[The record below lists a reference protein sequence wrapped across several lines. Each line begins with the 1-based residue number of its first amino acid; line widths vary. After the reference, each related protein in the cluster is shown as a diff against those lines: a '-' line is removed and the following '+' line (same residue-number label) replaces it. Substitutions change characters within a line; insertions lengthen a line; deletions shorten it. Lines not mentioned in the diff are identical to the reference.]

1 MKRVWLPL
9 GFVLVMSSTIGCED
23 KSKTTALAPSA
34 SALSSSVA
42 APSQKLQKF
51 EIDAKSRV
59 TFDMPAPK
67 ERIKGQAQGAS
78 GTVTVDTGNLGNTRG
93 EIKVDLAALAT
104 STFGDKGKDDSQTE
118 HARTW
123 LEVAE
128 KLPAEQRGQ
137 NRHAV
142 FAIRSI
148 EGIATPE
155 LAKVELTK
163 DGDTDV
169 RVVSCTA
176 VGELLLHG
184 HKVDKRLELEVKF
197 RYAPGAKPGAM
208 PVSFDLKTRTPLKVT
223 LAEHDVKPRDDV
235 GKIAK
240 GAFSLLGTKV
250 ADVADV
256 TLEFKALAVM

>member
-1 MKRVWLPL
+1 MKRLLPF
-9 GFVLVMSSTIGCED
+9 GFVLAVTCTIGCED
-23 KSKTTALAPSA
+23 KGKASAIAPSA

-42 APSQKLQKF
+42 APSLKLQKF
-51 EIDAKSRV
+51 TIDEKSRV
-59 TFDMPAPK
+59 TFDMPAPN

-78 GTVTVDTGNLGNTRG
+78 GAITVDTGNLGNTRG
-93 EIKVDLAALAT
+93 EIKVDLAAIAT
-104 STFGDKGKDDSQTE
+104 STFGNKSKDESQTE

-137 NRHAV
+137 HRYAV

-148 EGIATPE
+148 EGLATPD

-163 DGDTDV
+163 DGDADV
-169 RVVSCTA
+169 RVLSCA
-176 VGELLLHG
+176 ALGELLLHG
-184 HKVDKRLELEVKF
+184 HKVDKRLELEIKF

-208 PVSFDLKTRTPLKVT
+208 PASFDLKTRSPLKIT
-223 LAEHDVKPRDDV
+223 LAEHDVKPRDDL
-235 GKIAK
+235 GKISK